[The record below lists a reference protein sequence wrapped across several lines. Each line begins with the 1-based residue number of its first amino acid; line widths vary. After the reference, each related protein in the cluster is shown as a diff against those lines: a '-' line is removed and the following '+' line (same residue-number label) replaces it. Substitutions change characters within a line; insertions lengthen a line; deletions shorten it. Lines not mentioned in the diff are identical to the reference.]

1 MTNTAKDTSPAPPP
15 LVWTKRKRKTWGTV
29 GFTHY
34 AKTRIG
40 GKDYTFTIDQPSKG
54 YWRARGWRNGDF
66 CMYRDEDDART
77 LREMKVVV
85 EEFYRSILVT
95 YGKDDDQ

>member
-1 MTNTAKDTSPAPPP
+1 MTNTAKDTSATPPP
-15 LVWTKRKRKTWGTV
+15 LVWTKGKTWGTV
-29 GFTHY
+29 GQTHY

-54 YWRARGWRNGDF
+54 QWQARGWRNGDF
-66 CMYRDEDDART
+66 CMYRDSSEAAT
-77 LREMKVVV
+77 LKAMKELVA
-85 EEFYRSILVT
+85 EFYAHALAT